1 MNKTTIAAAAAALA
15 VFALAGCGD
24 PTPPSD
30 KAETAQ
36 QEGIASQAVN
46 TQPVTSDPWH
56 QMRQNL
62 NEIEHAENTGIQTT
76 SFIFNRSSPDP
87 IQTCP
92 SIGVPIPN
100 TASLTNPEQ
109 VSGRYYSG
117 NGGGQWSSGVI
128 GQMDPNGIYTPQG
141 SSGTFVICVGAD
153 GAPVPVYAEGEVHTV
168 FGPAVWNKE
177 THAVELTGPASFHF
191 TKAAK

>member
-1 MNKTTIAAAAAALA
+1 MKKTIAAAAAVLA
-15 VFALAGCGD
+15 VFTLGACGD
-24 PTPPSD
+24 PTSPST
-30 KAETAQ
+30 KAETNQ
-36 QEGIASQAVN
+36 QEQISAQAVQN
-46 TQPVTSDPWH
+46 QPVTSDPWH

-87 IQTCP
+87 IQSCP

-109 VSGRYYSG
+109 LTAKWFG
-117 NGGGQWSSGVI
+117 NSSGSWGSGIV
-128 GQMDPNGIYTPQG
+128 GQMDPNGIYTPQA

-153 GAPVPVYAEGEVHTV
+153 GNPVPVYAEGEVHTV
-168 FGPAVWNKE
+168 FGPARWNAA
-177 THAVELTGPASFHF
+177 THSVELTGPASFRFSKGH
-191 TKAAK
+191 